1 MVGSLAVVRFHA
13 SWRGGINIHISR
25 GTTLKEEGTAAADQL
40 ARFGTKALDPERER
54 MHSEAA
60 AENWHIFTILEPPL
74 AARSARHG
82 DDSFRAEFTLEQSTV
97 RCYDRQKWATS
108 PLARTNSEGSA
119 GMARSTVSL
128 PPHGCSSFP
137 QSPKKEREERRRGE
151 RVKKRRKKTRS
162 QDLENVRPQC
172 RGLRKSS

>member
-1 MVGSLAVVRFHA
+1 MESLAVVRFHA

-25 GTTLKEEGTAAADQL
+25 GTTLKKKEGTEAADQL
-40 ARFGTKALDPERER
+40 ARFGTIALDPERER

-74 AARSARHG
+74 AARSAKHG
-82 DDSFRAEFTLEQSTV
+82 DDPFRAEFTPEQSTV

-128 PPHGCSSFP
+128 
-137 QSPKKEREERRRGE
+137 SPSMGAHHFHSLQRKKEGEERRRG
-151 RVKKRRKKTRS
+151 S
-162 QDLENVRPQC
+162 
-172 RGLRKSS
+172 G